1 MRVCSPRPPHPPQVR
16 AVCLAAYRLIKAMAI
31 GCPKAQLALL
41 PSLPTFVAM
50 TSATPSAALLCV
62 DVSPMMTIQTIYHGN
77 HTVCAQD
84 SAHVKRAIV

>member
-1 MRVCSPRPPHPPQVR
+1 MPRGERSGCMRVLTTAPPSPQVR
-16 AVCLAAYRLIKAMAI
+16 AVCLAAYRLIKAMTI

-50 TSATPSAALLCV
+50 TSATPSALLCV

-77 HTVCAQD
+77 HTASVALTL
-84 SAHVKRAIV
+84 

>member
-1 MRVCSPRPPHPPQVR
+1 MRVLTTTTPSPQVR
-16 AVCLAAYRLIKAMAI
+16 AVCLAAYRLIKAMTI

-50 TSATPSAALLCV
+50 TSATPSALLCV

-77 HTVCAQD
+77 HTASVALTL
-84 SAHVKRAIV
+84 